1 MQNGRVSAHDLQA
14 TKAATPAASGPRQAL
29 ALIWEFWKAYA
40 ERIAFF
46 QTSVILTIIYVI
58 VAGPI
63 AAIGRLTGHH
73 FLPMSPRNAP
83 TFWHPAH
90 MGRIT
95 GIDELKKQG

>member
-14 TKAATPAASGPRQAL
+14 TKAATPAASGLRQAL

-46 QTSVILTIIYVI
+46 QTNVILTIIYVI

-63 AAIGRLTGHH
+63 SAIGRLTGHH

-83 TFWHPAH
+83 TFWQPAH